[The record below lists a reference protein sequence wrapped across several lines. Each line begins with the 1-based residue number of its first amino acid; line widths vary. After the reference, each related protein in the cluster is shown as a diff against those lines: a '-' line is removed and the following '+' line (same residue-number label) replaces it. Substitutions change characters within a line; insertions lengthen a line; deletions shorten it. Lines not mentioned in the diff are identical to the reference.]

1 MVYLVYQRKE
11 IKQMLLWIVILILA
25 GAYALPPVI
34 STLAI
39 VGIVLSGIRMIV
51 TPLSDVKAKREQKEM
66 IELVRAIDER
76 TKNVRYP

>member
-1 MVYLVYQRKE
+1 
-11 IKQMLLWIVILILA
+11 MLLWIVVLVLA
-25 GAYALPPVI
+25 GAYALPSII

-51 TPLSDVKAKREQKEM
+51 APLLDLKAKREQKEM
-66 IELVRAIDER
+66 IELLRAIDMR